1 MWCGNDPA
9 KNQTKKPM
17 TINQAIEQAAQ
28 YFASAGDFF
37 PSHCDVRCLINDM
50 TQDNQRIARD
60 GYNQDLAF
68 KRVRNILKSIR
79 LASPILKRT
88 QLASFFQQ

>member
-1 MWCGNDPA
+1 VRDNPR
-9 KNQTKKPM
+9 KTKPKKTM
-17 TINQAIEQAAQ
+17 TIKTAIEQAAHH
-28 YFASAGDFF
+28 FASAGDFF

-79 LASPILKRT
+79 LASQILKRT
-88 QLASFFQQ
+88 QLASFCQQ